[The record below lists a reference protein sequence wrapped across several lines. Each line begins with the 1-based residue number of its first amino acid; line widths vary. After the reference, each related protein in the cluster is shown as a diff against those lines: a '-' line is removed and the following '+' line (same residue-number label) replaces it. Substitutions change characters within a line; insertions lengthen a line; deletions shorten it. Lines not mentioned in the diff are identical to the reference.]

1 MTIWWK
7 RVGRGKAVVLV
18 VSAVVAATV
27 VVPGVSGADAPPAAA
42 ASPTAD
48 DTAVLN
54 QWNALAQAEALL
66 IRPTAHGESRGIAMV
81 QGAVYDA
88 VNAIHRGYQ
97 PYLLDVE
104 ALDIDPQASYSAA
117 IATAAHHV
125 LVTLVAASRVAAL
138 DTAYAATL
146 APIDEVARDAG
157 VAAGV
162 AAAAAMIEARQGDG
176 YLAAFDFSPHIGTGP
191 GQWDPTAL
199 DPDAWVG
206 DLRPFL
212 IDSPDQFRSRGPDP
226 LQSGAYARDF
236 NEVKLF
242 GALGSTVR
250 TADQTTAAIFWQF
263 PPAILWNRL
272 VQDLSAAHGLDAV
285 DEARL
290 FAMVN
295 LAAADG
301 AISCWNDKYYWNF
314 WRPVTAIRKAGTDGN
329 RHTEADP
336 TWVPLFD
343 ATTPVMG
350 APLGNPPFPD
360 HPSGH
365 GCLSGAVLNTMR
377 SFFGTDRVSFDI
389 HSGRFPG
396 APRHFDRF
404 SQALD
409 EIVDA
414 RVWGGIHFR
423 NADEQGAAI
432 GKRVASWTTSHYFR
446 PVH

>member
-1 MTIWWK
+1 M
-7 RVGRGKAVVLV
+7 VV

-27 VVPGVSGADAPPAAA
+27 AVPAVSGADAPAAV
-42 ASPTAD
+42 ASPTAA

-54 QWNALAQAEALL
+54 QWNLLAQAEVLL
-66 IRPTAHGESRGIAMV
+66 IRPSAHGQSRGIAMV

-97 PYLLDVE
+97 PYLVDVE

-125 LVTLVAASRVAAL
+125 LVALVAADRVAAL
-138 DTAYAATL
+138 DAALGATL
-146 APIDEVARDAG
+146 APIAEGPRDAG
-157 VAAGV
+157 VAAGG
-162 AAAAAMIEARQGDG
+162 AAAAAMLEARTGDG
-176 YLAAFDFSPHIGTGP
+176 YLATFDFGPHVGTGP
-191 GQWDPTAL
+191 GQWDPPVL
-199 DPDAWVG
+199 DPDPWVG
-206 DLRPFL
+206 NLRPFL
-212 IDSPDQFRSRGPDP
+212 IRSPDQFRSRGPDP
-226 LQSGAYARDF
+226 LRSGAYARDF
-236 NEVKLF
+236 NEVKLL

-263 PPAILWNRL
+263 PPAVLWNRL
-272 VQDLSAAHGLDAV
+272 VQDLSAAHDLDAV
-285 DEARL
+285 EEARL
-290 FAMVN
+290 MAMVN

-314 WRPVTAIRKAGTDGN
+314 WRPVTAIRKADIDGN
-329 RHTEADP
+329 RRTAADP

-343 ATTPVMG
+343 ASTPVIG
-350 APLGNPPFPD
+350 APLANPAFPD

-377 SFFGTDRVSFDI
+377 DFFGTDRVSFDM

-404 SQALD
+404 SEALD

-432 GKRVASWTTSHYFR
+432 GKRVARWTASHYFR